1 MVFQVVQKNFEIDHL
16 ISLEFVK
23 NVSNLFV
30 LQLFKMFVA
39 VDYEVLI
46 VQQLNRTRN
55 TTGRSRLSRLLMSS
69 SPWNS
74 LSKSIFFRASLAVV
88 LGRVRITI
96 LE

>member
-1 MVFQVVQKNFEIDHL
+1 
-16 ISLEFVK
+16 
-23 NVSNLFV
+23 
-30 LQLFKMFVA
+30 MFVA

-46 VQQLNRTRN
+46 VQQLNRMSN

>member
-1 MVFQVVQKNFEIDHL
+1 MVFQVVQKDFDIDHL
-16 ISLEFVK
+16 ISLEFVE

-30 LQLFKMFVA
+30 LELFKMFVA

-46 VQQLNRTRN
+46 VQQLNRMRN